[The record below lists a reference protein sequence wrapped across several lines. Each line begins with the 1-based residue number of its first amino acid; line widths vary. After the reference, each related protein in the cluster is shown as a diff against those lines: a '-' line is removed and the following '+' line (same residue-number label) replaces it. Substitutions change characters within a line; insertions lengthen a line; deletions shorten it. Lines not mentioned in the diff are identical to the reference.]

1 MTGLLMLSILAAG
14 AIPLLFILDIST
26 EPWEAL
32 TRWAGEIVRIHQRF
46 YSRMVA

>member
-32 TRWAGEIVRIHQRF
+32 RRWGRQIWIA
-46 YSRMVA
+46 